1 MAYKKRC
8 RENYKMLGTGA
19 GSFKKD
25 DDLIGRSVEMHN
37 SETVKLAGD
46 GAKIKGSIE
55 GFDGG
60 EVVIIVESE
69 DVPFKNAG
77 TTAIAVGSS
86 IVGATRAI
94 ESGGTAQRGYVKAFS
109 AGAADTEANIKIA
122 INAAIKARGT
132 VIDGGAAHA
141 ADQDV
146 PADVKVSLSY
156 G

>member
-1 MAYKKRC
+1 MANKKRC
-8 RENYKMLGTGA
+8 RENYKMLSTGA

-25 DDLIGRSVEMHN
+25 DDLISRSVEMHGA
-37 SETVKLAGD
+37 ETVKLAGD
-46 GAKIKGSIE
+46 GARVKGSIE

-60 EVVIIVESE
+60 QVIIIVESE

-86 IVGATRAI
+86 IVGATRVI
-94 ESGGTAQRGYVKAFS
+94 ETDGTAQRGYVKAFS
-109 AGAADTEANIKIA
+109 AGVADTEANIKTA